1 MSLSTKPASPSQKR
15 IWKAPTSNARWYWLA
30 ASAVLFIVI
39 AILYVYAIKT
49 QQYPGPFDNPLL
61 LFGIISYV
69 LVLATAAY
77 SLRRRFVRGLP
88 GMVQDWLWMHTWL
101 GVISVL
107 IALMHENFAFI
118 TNSFVQG
125 VSDLTGYYWAGI
137 ALFALIFLVVSGI
150 TGRLLDVWQ
159 TRIIAHEASSNGV
172 GIVRAVEEHMLEQE
186 YTVERLSA
194 GKSETFKNYCLVA
207 IERGERG
214 LTVPV
219 LPPNELN
226 DFERARTVIGQ
237 RVQLSRSHQRQ
248 LRAQRVI
255 TTWRTIHIVLAC
267 LALITILYHGT
278 MELLASVFHLI
289 TSA

>member
-1 MSLSTKPASPSQKR
+1 LV
-15 IWKAPTSNARWYWLA
+15 
-30 ASAVLFIVI
+30 ASAVLLIVI
-39 AILYVYAIKT
+39 VIWYVYAIKT
-49 QQYPGPFDNPLL
+49 QQYPGPDAYPLL
-61 LFGIISYV
+61 LFGIISFV

-101 GVISVL
+101 GVISIL
-107 IALMHENFAFI
+107 IAMLHDNFAYI
-118 TNSFVQG
+118 TNSFYFSG
-125 VSDLTGYYWAGI
+125 LSTLTESYWAI
-137 ALFALIFLVVSGI
+137 SALYALVFLVVSGI

-159 TRIIAHEASSNGV
+159 TRIIAYEASSNGV

-194 GKSETFKNYCLVA
+194 GKSEAFKKYCLVA

-219 LPPNELN
+219 LPPNELS

-237 RVQLSRSHQRQ
+237 RAQLRRSHQRQ

-267 LALITILYHGT
+267 LALITILYHGC
-278 MELLASVFHLI
+278 MELLANVFHLI
-289 TSA
+289 TAS